1 MLKGR
6 IYLDTLENYKKID
19 EKNGRPYIDVK
30 QFDLNQP
37 TPYGATSKM
46 LIDTYDHATRTKQ
59 ENEPV
64 ICWLAP
70 LKSQQQSQQQIPS
83 TSASAPQEDID
94 DILPF

>member
-19 EKNGRPYIDVK
+19 EKNGRAYIDVK
-30 QFDLNQP
+30 QFELNQP
-37 TPYGATSKM
+37 TPYGATAKM
-46 LIDTYDHATRTKQ
+46 LIDTYDHTTRTKQ

-70 LKSQQQSQQQIPS
+70 PKSQQQSQQPMP
-83 TSASAPQEDID
+83 SAPAMQADVD
-94 DILPF
+94 GLPF

>member
-6 IYLDTLENYKKID
+6 IYLDTLESYKKID

-30 QFDLNQP
+30 QFELTQP

-46 LIDTYDHATRTKQ
+46 LIDTYDHTTRTKQ

-70 LKSQQQSQQQIPS
+70 LKSNQQPQMQQQPMP
-83 TSASAPQEDID
+83 SAPAMQADID
-94 DILPF
+94 GLPF

>member
-37 TPYGATSKM
+37 TPYGATSKI

-70 LKSQQQSQQQIPS
+70 LKSQQQSQQPMPS
-83 TSASAPQEDID
+83 TSASAPQVDID